1 MHPGGMEP
9 DNPNLVD
16 YSRLLGFGLSASLYL
31 AIVISQLAVRA
42 IGTNIR
48 LPVIGNL
55 EDPCDSFMCVPALAS
70 LLCSRETMCIYSDLL
85 L

>member
-16 YSRLLGFGLSASLYL
+16 YSRLLGFGISVSLYL

-55 EDPCDSFMCVPALAS
+55 EDPCDSFMCVPLLAS
-70 LLCSRETMCIYSDLL
+70 LIPERSHVCL
-85 L
+85 